1 MFYINFQELPESQRD
16 DAVTSMVYEATARI
30 RDPVY
35 GCTGSICQL
44 QNQVNELQA
53 ELARTKAE
61 LINIQT
67 QQASLMAI
75 ISSPLTIETSDSPSF
90 IEDHNQS
97 FILDSLWI

>member
-1 MFYINFQELPESQRD
+1 
-16 DAVTSMVYEATARI
+16 MVYEANARI

-44 QNQVNELQA
+44 QNQVNELQT

-67 QQASLMAI
+67 QHASLMAS
-75 ISSPLTIETSDSPSF
+75 ISNPPIIETDDSPFF
-90 IEDHNQS
+90 IEDNNQYCMLGS
-97 FILDSLWI
+97 QWT

>member
-1 MFYINFQELPESQRD
+1 
-16 DAVTSMVYEATARI
+16 MVYEATART

-44 QNQVNELQA
+44 LNQVNELQA

-67 QQASLMAI
+67 QQASLMEI
-75 ISSPLTIETSDSPSF
+75 ISNHLTIETAGSPSF
-90 IEDHNQS
+90 IEDNNQS
-97 FILDSLWI
+97 FMLDSLWT